1 MSKYYGKIG
10 YVETVDRGDG
20 VFVEQVSE
28 RNYYGDVVKNN
39 IQWNAT
45 QQVNDN
51 IGLSTQFSVLAD
63 SYAYEHFKYIRYV
76 TYMGVKWEVT
86 SVDPSNR
93 PRLLIS
99 VGGVYN
105 APEEVE
111 DDG

>member
-10 YVETVDRGDG
+10 YVETVETKPD
-20 VFVEQVSE
+20 VYEEVLTE
-28 RNYYGDVVKNN
+28 RNYYGDVIRDSIK
-39 IQWNAT
+39 WNSA

-51 IGLSTQFSVLAD
+51 VGLSTQFSVLAD
-63 SYAYEHFKYIRYV
+63 NYAYEHFRYIRYV

-99 VGGVYN
+99 VGDVYN
-105 APEEVE
+105 GPEEV
-111 DDG
+111 

>member
-10 YVETVDRGDG
+10 YVETVETAPD
-20 VFVEQVSE
+20 VYEEVITE
-28 RNYYGDVVKNN
+28 RNYYGDVVRNTIK
-39 IQWNAT
+39 WNPA

-51 IGLSTQFSVLAD
+51 VGLSTQFSVLAD

-99 VGGVYN
+99 VGDVYN
-105 APEEVE
+105 GPEEE
-111 DDG
+111 G